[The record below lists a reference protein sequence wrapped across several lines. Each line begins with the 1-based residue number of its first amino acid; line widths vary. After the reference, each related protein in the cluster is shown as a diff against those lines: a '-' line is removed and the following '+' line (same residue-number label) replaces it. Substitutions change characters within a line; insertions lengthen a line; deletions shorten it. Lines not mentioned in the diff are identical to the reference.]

1 LCFDTTASNTGKKA
15 RACILLEEK
24 LQHNMLYFA
33 CRHHMMEFIIGA
45 AFENTAGAGG
55 ILRTGDQTVQEIQRS
70 MRIH

>member
-1 LCFDTTASNTGKKA
+1 
-15 RACILLEEK
+15 LLEEK